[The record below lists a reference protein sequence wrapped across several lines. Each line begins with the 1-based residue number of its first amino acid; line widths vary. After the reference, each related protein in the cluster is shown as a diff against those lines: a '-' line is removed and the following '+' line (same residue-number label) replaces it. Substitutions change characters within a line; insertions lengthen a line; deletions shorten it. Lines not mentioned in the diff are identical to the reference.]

1 MYEEIQKRKIFLTFW
16 NVIMSRV
23 LLEYS
28 DIG

>member
-1 MYEEIQKRKIFLTFW
+1 MYEEIQKRKFLLSFW